1 MNEDEV
7 ARDIHRK
14 IEREKALITAANAM
28 RQSTNNPAVV
38 SGLDTKIR
46 DGRRNIEYLESRL
59 NELEM
64 KRVNANMEGM
74 HIDPANSGYG
84 HQAGGAGYP
93 NQYGNPNDFGQQ
105 RNAGMQPPNPQFAQP
120 GPASRARAPK
130 PNYSK
135 LGKPDPTT
143 PRHEIAHKI
152 HRSHQVG
159 HPTSRTSNSTH
170 VVTTRIQTQCREA
183 IQRWH

>member
-14 IEREKALITAANAM
+14 IEREKALITAANSM

-74 HIDPANSGYG
+74 HVDSGNGGYG
-84 HQAGGAGYP
+84 QAGYP
-93 NQYGNPNDFGQQ
+93 SQYGNPNDVGNQ
-105 RNAGMQPPNPQFAQP
+105 RGMQPPNPQFAQP
-120 GPASRARAPK
+120 GPNARGRAPK

-135 LGKPDPTT
+135 LGK
-143 PRHEIAHKI
+143 
-152 HRSHQVG
+152 
-159 HPTSRTSNSTH
+159 
-170 VVTTRIQTQCREA
+170 
-183 IQRWH
+183 QRYAVSQ

>member
-59 NELEM
+59 KEFEM
-64 KRVNANMEGM
+64 KRLNSGMEGM
-74 HIDPANSGYG
+74 HVDSSSGGYG
-84 HQAGGAGYP
+84 SQGDRGYGRED
-93 NQYGNPNDFGQQ
+93 QYGSQGQEYSQ
-105 RNAGMQPPNPQFAQP
+105 LSGGNSMMPPSAPFARP
-120 GPASRARAPK
+120 GPQSTMPK
-130 PNYSK
+130 GRPNYSK
-135 LGKPDPTT
+135 LG
-143 PRHEIAHKI
+143 EL
-152 HRSHQVG
+152 SH
-159 HPTSRTSNSTH
+159 
-170 VVTTRIQTQCREA
+170 CA
-183 IQRWH
+183 

>member
-59 NELEM
+59 QEFEM
-64 KRVNANMEGM
+64 KRLGSGVEGM
-74 HIDPANSGYG
+74 HVDSNNSGYG
-84 HQAGGAGYP
+84 QPQGDRAYP
-93 NQYGNPNDFGQQ
+93 QRPGEYGSEGQQ
-105 RNAGMQPPNPQFAQP
+105 YSQLSGGNMIMPPSAPFARP
-120 GPASRARAPK
+120 GPASVSPKAR
-130 PNYSK
+130 PNFSK
-135 LGKPDPTT
+135 LGRNRFKKY
-143 PRHEIAHKI
+143 EFVIY
-152 HRSHQVG
+152 
-159 HPTSRTSNSTH
+159 
-170 VVTTRIQTQCREA
+170 
-183 IQRWH
+183 

>member
-74 HIDPANSGYG
+74 HVDPANGGYG
-84 HQAGGAGYP
+84 QQAGGAGYP

-120 GPASRARAPK
+120 GPASRGRAPK
-130 PNYSK
+130 PNDSK
-135 LGKPDPTT
+135 LGKPGCTACH
-143 PRHEIAHKI
+143 RSVAHKNY
-152 HRSHQVG
+152 RSY
-159 HPTSRTSNSTH
+159 
-170 VVTTRIQTQCREA
+170 
-183 IQRWH
+183 

>member
-1 MNEDEV
+1 MNEDDV

-74 HIDPANSGYG
+74 NVADGYP
-84 HQAGGAGYP
+84 QQSYP
-93 NQYGNPNDFGQQ
+93 NQPGEYGNPNDFGQQ
-105 RNAGMQPPNPQFAQP
+105 GRAGMQPPNPQYARP
-120 GPASRARAPK
+120 GPASGGRAK

-135 LGKPDPTT
+135 LGKSGHTFLAG
-143 PRHEIAHKI
+143 HFAYNFF
-152 HRSHQVG
+152 RSHQMG
-159 HPTSRTSNSTH
+159 HTSPWTSDPAHAFT
-170 VVTTRIQTQCREA
+170 A
-183 IQRWH
+183 